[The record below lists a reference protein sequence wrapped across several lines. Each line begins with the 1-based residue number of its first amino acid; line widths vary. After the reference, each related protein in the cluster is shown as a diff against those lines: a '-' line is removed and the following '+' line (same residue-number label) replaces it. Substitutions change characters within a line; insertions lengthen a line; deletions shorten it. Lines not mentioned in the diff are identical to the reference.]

1 MPILDSTI
9 AAVFVR
15 FVNADEQ
22 PIRTSCPS
30 TFAIPLL
37 VMNAKLVGW
46 INHYN

>member
-30 TFAIPLL
+30 TFAILAVSDECEIGRLDQPL
-37 VMNAKLVGW
+37 
-46 INHYN
+46 